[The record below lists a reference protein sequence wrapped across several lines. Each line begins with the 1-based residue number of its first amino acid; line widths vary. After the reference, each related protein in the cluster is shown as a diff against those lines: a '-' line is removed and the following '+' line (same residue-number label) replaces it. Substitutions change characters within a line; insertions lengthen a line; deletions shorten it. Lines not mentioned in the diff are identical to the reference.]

1 MSFLKYNGQARFN
14 KKERV
19 YEFEIKDKKGI
30 KIFNNKYLI
39 SIPNPIIDNN
49 FRQVFGQNPDIT
61 KDLLNKIIFPKS
73 HNILKVTYLPEIVP
87 DDITKVPAPIKAYGA
102 DSIRVDVLCKCTLK
116 QNIIEDI
123 NDNYFEE
130 LEDKINKILENEF
143 KENNIKQDEENE
155 IIIDLELQIGF
166 NIENTRLSLNYAKEL
181 DSLYEKYRI
190 IVLCLVYEGQ
200 LSPNKNRGSVIS
212 INQKGLND
220 FRFIHKLDDYII
232 YQIDLDYI
240 RKSIFEDNKRVS
252 ILNEEEKFT
261 ILSDEWIKYL
271 TLPSWCTSFNEGY
284 YAIPC
289 LEEKYFEN
297 KYVFEALNILYDKDE
312 TQTALDLIDEKLK
325 AKKRKNDEKKMLLIE
340 NQRKEIKKKYE
351 EIEKKDEEIEKKD
364 EEIDQQKKIIK
375 EKDENMNELQ
385 KRIDDLEK
393 KLKNNNLGENK
404 SKDKSRNKRRGKSRS
419 KSRSKSNNKNKKNN
433 YKKKKSTNKYR
444 KTKISLSRSKSS
456 KSISR
461 SSSKSSESD

>member
-1 MSFLKYNGQARFN
+1 MAENLPKIIIYNWIWNTNQIFIVKYFYTIFILYFKFIYPFFFIKACLTIIFQ
-14 KKERV
+14 ERH
-19 YEFEIKDKKGI
+19 
-30 KIFNNKYLI
+30 YLYI
-39 SIPNPIIDNN
+39 YN
-49 FRQVFGQNPDIT
+49 
-61 KDLLNKIIFPKS
+61 LLNKIIFPKS

-143 KENNIKQDEENE
+143 KEKNKKQDEENE

-271 TLPSWCTSFNEGY
+271 TLPAWCTSFNEGY

-340 NQRKEIKKKYE
+340 NQRKEIKKK
-351 EIEKKDEEIEKKD
+351 DEEIEKKD
-364 EEIDQQKKIIK
+364 EEIDQQKKIIE

-385 KRIDDLEK
+385 KRIDDLEN
-393 KLKNNNLGENK
+393 KLNNNNLGENK
-404 SKDKSRNKRRGKSRS
+404 SKNKSRNKRRGKSRS

-456 KSISR
+456 KSVSR